1 MKVFVYQGSGDP
13 KGASLAMR
21 LSKEWKLALATTAA
35 TLVLVSAVR
44 HGISQTTGS
53 IPVSSL
59 ASQPVSASLPS
70 FVDSFSDATYAQ
82 NVKYFKSI
90 KDEIRFTTDNF
101 SPVIME
107 KFSETL
113 VDFSEELPRRTNW
126 LLPTDTG
133 WVSAGGADLYEVH
146 VALKATGRLMPN
158 GKMNY
163 GPLTLG
169 PELMT
174 DINNSAKRVE
184 TRFGNKILA
193 FKSAENRDRYA
204 ALVKAGA
211 LLELQDMQCAMAP
224 VHPKRP
230 HLAGATLMVVV
241 GEEMPG
247 NNNQPVMV
255 QTYNSA
261 HVAASYDTEACAAI
275 SNASFRDLST
285 AGRTYEGAIELVKR
299 KRLDDM
305 RVPAFTPINPIQN
318 IRCAPLG

>member
-1 MKVFVYQGSGDP
+1 
-13 KGASLAMR
+13 MR
-21 LSKEWKLALATTAA
+21 VSKEWKIALAATAA
-35 TLVLVSAVR
+35 TFVLVSAAQ

-53 IPVSSL
+53 IPAPSVSSQPSV
-59 ASQPVSASLPS
+59 ASQPVPASVPS
-70 FVDSFSDATYAQ
+70 FVDSFSDNAYAQ
-82 NVKYFKSI
+82 NVKYFKTI
-90 KDEIRFTTDNF
+90 KDEISFRTDNF
-101 SPVIME
+101 PAAIAE

-113 VDFSEELPRRTNW
+113 ADFSEELPRRTNW
-126 LLPTDTG
+126 MLPTDTG

-146 VALKATGRLMPN
+146 VALKATGRLKPD
-158 GKMNY
+158 GKMKY

-174 DINNSAKRVE
+174 DINNSGKRVE
-184 TRFGNKILA
+184 ARFGNKILA
-193 FKSAENRDRYA
+193 FKSAENRDRYME
-204 ALVKAGA
+204 LVKTGT

-247 NNNQPVMV
+247 KNGKPVLV

-275 SNASFRDLST
+275 SNASFRALSE
-285 AGRTYEGAIELVKR
+285 AGRTYEGAVDLVKR

-318 IRCAPLG
+318 VRCAPLS